1 MGGCGH
7 LLERLLVK
15 TGASDLVLARAEN
28 NYLYPRVFAK
38 LVMPYSSSSM
48 PHYLKTKQTNDFAL
62 VFPISWDLL
71 MKEKRAGLKKVT
83 GDDIAFLQR
92 GWYDLS
98 VGLRSRR
105 FQEHVIEKMLEAA
118 NSSEIFVRR
127 NRYNAESDMIFLPQ
141 ANCVEEVRIWL
152 DLNETEDDRNRNLR
166 NLIRKYNSKPEV

>member
-28 NYLYPRVFAK
+28 NYLYPRVFAT
-38 LVMPYSSSSM
+38 LAMPYSSSM
-48 PHYLKTKQTNDFAL
+48 PHCLKTKQTNDFAL

-71 MKEKRAGLKKVT
+71 EKEKMAGLKKVT

-92 GWYDLS
+92 GWYGLS

-105 FQEHVIEKMLEAA
+105 FQEHIIENMLEAA
-118 NSSEIFVRR
+118 NGSEVFVRR
-127 NRYNAESDMIFLPQ
+127 NHYNAESDMIFLPR
-141 ANCVEEVRIWL
+141 AGCVEEVRIWL
-152 DLNETEDDRNRNLR
+152 DLNETEDDRNRNLQAEKLR
-166 NLIRKYNSKPEV
+166 NLISRYKS